1 MTPSRQ
7 QQHQHQQQQQQ
18 RQQQAVQQIAYQLKS
33 VEYLGRTRSILLQNE
48 NGPCP
53 LIAAA
58 NVLLLRGRMTLDP
71 KCLRNGVVGAE
82 EVINVLADVA
92 SDNASSS
99 SSSSSSTS
107 NDHERND
114 VEHGKSDD
122 GDDVLRRRDRE
133 HHLDEVL
140 CMLPNL
146 QRGMDVNPKFDR
158 GPCGVEYTR
167 ELASFD
173 LLGVELVH
181 GWLLDP
187 QDVVTRDVVSSKTYN
202 ELVEMVI
209 IGNEARDGLRELERR
224 LVELEEGEEGEARTI
239 QATME
244 TMERRRESPS
254 SLGCDD
260 EDDDVGSNDVDP
272 RRRSA
277 IDDAREKMTDLSAR
291 ISRSEVVN
299 DFLTVSGHQLTYH
312 GLLRLHEHVRDG
324 ALCVFFRNNHFA
336 TLTKHD
342 GVLYLLVTDLGYANA
357 PEIVWEKLD
366 DIDGDTE
373 YVNEYFATP
382 APREEMMPAHGPT
395 SSPETLLARRDQAES
410 DYRLALAM
418 NDNDGAAPS
427 VRGMNDNDDDDDD
440 RLMDAV
446 KELSLRSYRG
456 EDDDA
461 LGVGVFDE
469 NSDNMAR
476 RTMVSDADMELAM
489 AYQRERERSEHDSEQ
504 LARQLQE
511 LEYARERRSGSTANT
526 TRRQQARPVQSAS
539 ASSNCTVS

>member
-1 MTPSRQ
+1 MTTSR
-7 QQHQHQQQQQQ
+7 QQQQQQ
-18 RQQQAVQQIAYQLKS
+18 VAYQLKS
-33 VEYLGRTRSILLQNE
+33 VEYMGRTRRILLQNE

-53 LIAAA
+53 LLAAA
-58 NVLLLRGRMTLDP
+58 NALLLRGRISLDP
-71 KCLRNGVVGAE
+71 KCVRNGVASAE

-92 SDNASSS
+92 SDNASSMM
-99 SSSSSSTS
+99 SSSTS
-107 NDHERND
+107 STSNGDD
-114 VEHGKSDD
+114 TDD
-122 GDDVLRRRDRE
+122 GSSIRRHDRE

-140 CMLPNL
+140 RMLPNL
-146 QRGMDVNPKFDR
+146 QRGMDVNPKFDV

-167 ELASFD
+167 EMASFD

-187 QDVVTRDVVSSKTYN
+187 QDVVTQSVVMSRTYN

-209 IGNEARDGLRELERR
+209 MGNEARDGMRELEGR
-224 LVELEEGEEGEARTI
+224 LVELDGGAMEGDDSCRR
-239 QATME
+239 ME
-244 TMERRRESPS
+244 IADVRERMSDLS
-254 SLGCDD
+254 SLI
-260 EDDDVGSNDVDP
+260 
-272 RRRSA
+272 A
-277 IDDAREKMTDLSAR
+277 
-291 ISRSEVVN
+291 RSEVVN

-446 KELSLRSYRG
+446 KELSLKAYHG
-456 EDDDA
+456 VDDM
-461 LGVGVFDE
+461 VDE
-469 NSDNMAR
+469 TNASR
-476 RTMVSDADMELAM
+476 MVD
-489 AYQRERERSEHDSEQ
+489 QRERERSEHDSEQ

-511 LEYARERRSGSTANT
+511 LEYAREQRLAAANT
-526 TRRQQARPVQSAS
+526 ARRQQARATRPAESAS